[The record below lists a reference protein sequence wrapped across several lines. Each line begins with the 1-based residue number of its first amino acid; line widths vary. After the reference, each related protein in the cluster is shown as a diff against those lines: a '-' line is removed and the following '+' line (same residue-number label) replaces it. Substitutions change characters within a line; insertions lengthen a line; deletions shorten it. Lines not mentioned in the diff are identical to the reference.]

1 MNLGFDSKRLFCN
14 FTGLGNYSRTLLKNL
29 SEFYPKNNYF
39 LYSPKVKETPETSFF
54 IESPIFKKITP
65 SSVLKSYWRSFSIV
79 KQLKKDNIEI
89 YHGLSNEL
97 PFTIQKS
104 GVKSIVTIHDLI
116 FKHYPNTYPAF
127 DRKIYD
133 LKFKKSCENA
143 TRIVAI
149 SESTKNDIVNFYNIN
164 PAKIDVVYQSCNP
177 IYYKLQ
183 EQRAVNEITQEYNL
197 PSKYLLFVGS
207 VEKRKNLKVILESYQ
222 FLPTELKLP
231 LVIVG
236 KLREQSELM
245 ELIKVNK
252 LEDYIIW
259 KSNVK
264 NNHDLQAFY
273 QNAEILIYPSLFEGF
288 GLPVA
293 EALLSKT
300 PVITSNVSSLPE
312 AGGPNSIYIKPT
324 APKDLATA
332 IEKVLTDSNLQLEM
346 IDKGYQYAIENFSAE
361 VVTKKMMEVYQKTI
375 NS

>member
-1 MNLGFDSKRLFCN
+1 MKLGFDAKRLFCN

-29 SEFYPKNNYF
+29 SFYFPENEYN
-39 LYSPKVKETPETSFF
+39 LYSPKVNKTSETSFF
-54 IESPIFKKITP
+54 IDSSSFKKVTP